1 MLRQEPRATVCP
13 NHKEDALDC
22 LGDELDVASTAVKHL
37 FMLDGELHGAML
49 SLFWVGKSGGQ
60 CSDRQEDLRT
70 AVLRIWALMIARKLT

>member
-1 MLRQEPRATVCP
+1 MLLAATVCP

-37 FMLDGELHGAML
+37 FMLYGELHGAML
-49 SLFWVGKSGGQ
+49 SLFWAGKSGGQ
-60 CSDRQEDLRT
+60 CSDRQEEDLRT